1 METVEKEFVHDV
13 TEECKD
19 KLEDWSDF
27 WWNKLRSKFDYFKLP
42 TFTCDFAGNFERS
55 GN

>member
-19 KLEDWSDF
+19 KLEDWSEF
-27 WWNKLRSKFDYFKLP
+27 WILLV
-42 TFTCDFAGNFERS
+42 E
-55 GN
+55 

>member
-27 WWNKLRSKFDYFKLP
+27 WWNELRSKFRLLQTSNLYL
-42 TFTCDFAGNFERS
+42 
-55 GN
+55 